1 MNCLVEESFIIVIW
15 CKAVDMN
22 FIMMHNVKD
31 FFRTQNLLLRDLK
44 NTFVTSFTKHQ
55 TNLKIFL
62 QDTFDLVNI
71 SSYTDALCKK
81 KTFFKVTF

>member
-22 FIMMHNVKD
+22 FITMHNVKD

-44 NTFVTSFTKHQ
+44 NTFVTSFTK
-55 TNLKIFL
+55 
-62 QDTFDLVNI
+62 DR
-71 SSYTDALCKK
+71 
-81 KTFFKVTF
+81 VTSNW